1 MGKPSRTILAEK
13 HFDSS
18 KSGYTEEHILLMDGS
33 WMVIY
38 DRQLIS
44 VRRKPRNGIP
54 TFKYIKLIYP
64 DRGRAVAMARQLNEE
79 YKTDKFQVIKL
90 EVLMRHL
97 RPEDCLELDM
107 QPATGMNFQRGRGRP
122 KGKTKPKQT
131 NLYKQRI
138 IAVDE
143 LPDANLGDLL
153 D

>member
-1 MGKPSRTILAEK
+1 MGKPSRTILASK
-13 HFDSS
+13 HFNAVD
-18 KSGYTEEHILLMDGS
+18 SGYVEEHILLMDGS
-33 WMVIY
+33 WAVIY
-38 DRQLIS
+38 DYQLIS
-44 VRRKPRNGIP
+44 VRRVPRSGKQV
-54 TFKYIKLIYP
+54 FKYIKLIYP

-79 YKTDKFQVIKL
+79 YKTDKFQVVKL

-97 RPEDCLELDM
+97 RPEDCLELDTE
-107 QPATGMNFQRGRGRP
+107 PVTGVNFQRKRGRP
-122 KGKTKPKQT
+122 KGKTKLKQG